1 MNGTSEKL
9 PSDMTSFTQ
18 RPGTGFPTRNRIAL
32 VRLGLLLL
40 VGAAVLAPYGSAL
53 AQDGFKRFELRVGVF
68 FAKKSSDLRL
78 STNDT
83 AGTIFNAK
91 RDFGIG
97 SSDTTFRVEGVFRF
111 SRHHRLDAGWFELT
125 RGATHT
131 LDGEFT
137 VRDTVFRVNANLK
150 TRLNVNI
157 FKFTYSYMF
166 TPSDKFALGPT
177 VGIFFQKDKIKLE
190 ETERSLIV
198 SDNLSLPLPVF
209 GIRGE
214 YNFTDRLRLIASSE
228 FFFIST
234 RKYDGQLYDVKAALE
249 YDLFRNVGIGVA
261 YNWIRADVDVNNPIV
276 DWSVDARTSG
286 ILAYAKL
293 AF

>member
-1 MNGTSEKL
+1 MASSDSSFVSAFSLPEK
-9 PSDMTSFTQ
+9 
-18 RPGTGFPTRNRIAL
+18 N
-32 VRLGLLLL
+32 
-40 VGAAVLAPYGSAL
+40 
-53 AQDGFKRFELRVGVF
+53 
-68 FAKKSSDLRL
+68 SDLRL
-78 STNDT
+78 NTDDA
-83 AGTIFNAK
+83 AGTIFNTK

-111 SRHHRLDAGWFELT
+111 SRHHRLDAGWFELS

-137 VRDTVFRVNANLK
+137 VRDTVFRVDANLK

-190 ETERSLIV
+190 ETEQSLLV
-198 SDNLSLPLPVF
+198 ADNLSLPLPVF

-261 YNWIRADVDVNNPIV
+261 YNWIRTDVDVNNPIV